1 LRIWKW
7 GDQLRSAPHL
17 KRFEKHLGVHV
28 GKIAKP
34 SSAAPTVLIIAS
46 GALTAAVARR
56 DLSGQALVFGGQ
68 WGGSCDARRR
78 PDDGRCF
85 RRNGF
90 SDSRSGGHAGARI
103 GAEAAAIL
111 IYTHGDRAD
120 HDNSA
125 CSDRGNRPGSLVA
138 HVISF
143 PSIFEYQP
151 HWVEGYSAL
160 YERFPGNPDKGD
172 R

>member
-1 LRIWKW
+1 MQRLDRRLEAGPRLSRQFENLKMRRATAV
-7 GDQLRSAPHL
+7 GAAPEMF
-17 KRFEKHLGVHV
+17 RKHLGVHV

-78 PDDGRCF
+78 PHDGRCF

-151 HWVEGYSAL
+151 H
-160 YERFPGNPDKGD
+160 
-172 R
+172 